1 MNTPDWQNPQI
12 VGHNKLAA
20 HAPLVG
26 TADKHSLNGDWQFK
40 LVPKPVLTGE
50 FTAANFHCPDFD
62 TLGWASLP
70 VPSNWTM
77 QGYDK
82 PIYTNH
88 KMPIPTNP
96 PFVPEEDNPTGLYR
110 RTVAVPAEWAGRRVV
125 LCFEGV
131 ESAFYV
137 WVNGQM
143 VGYSQDSRLP
153 AEFDVT
159 DYVRVGEENLV
170 AVMVIRWSDGSYLE
184 DQDHW
189 WQAGIYRDVF
199 LYSTPPA
206 YMADYFA
213 QAHLS
218 AASGYTHGTLNVRVK
233 LAGQVVDGQQVR
245 VELLEMAD
253 GEPITHLE
261 ATYTP
266 HKDEN
271 PAVRL
276 RAEVGA
282 VRPWTSETPNLY
294 TLRLTLLDEAGQS
307 TQVVQTK
314 IGFRTVEIRG
324 RELLI
329 NGKAVI
335 FRGVNRHEHDDTTG
349 KVISEASMVAD
360 IKLLK
365 QFNFNAVRN
374 CHYPMDGRWYEL
386 CDEYGLYLIDE
397 ANIETHGVYNRP
409 ANDPAWLNAFMER
422 GTRMVERTKNHPS
435 VIIWSLGNESGYG
448 PNHDALAGWMRG
460 YDPTRPVQYEG
471 CISRW
476 KGQDWEDG
484 KLASDILCPMYPS
497 VEEII
502 AYAENPHGTRPLIM
516 CEYAHSMGNSTG
528 NLKEYW
534 EASEKYVGLQ
544 GGFIWD
550 WVDQGLKK
558 VAENG
563 RAYWAYGGD
572 FGDTIN
578 DGNFCIN
585 GLIWP
590 DRTPHP
596 ALWECHK
603 LFQPIACT
611 FDAATKTLTI
621 RNKRDFASTAD
632 VRVHWQLTADGE
644 PIQQGELPRLEIP
657 AGGVVDCGL
666 GIADC
671 GRGGLGPLGE
681 YHLTVQFVLAEDTP
695 WAAAG
700 HVVAWEQFP
709 LPCSPA
715 PLPPLSPTTPIAT
728 DETTD
733 HLTLTGEAWQM
744 VISKALGQLVSWQW
758 RGTELLHAGHGP
770 ILNAWRAPT
779 DNDGLKLDESHAHQ
793 LLPRWLEAGLGKLE
807 GQVVG
812 WQVRQIAAEQV
823 QIAFTNQYSGT
834 GPAFTHQQTITV
846 WGDGTLELANDI
858 TADPSLPPLPRLGLT
873 MHLAEGFEELR
884 WFGRGPHECYR
895 DRQEGAAVGI
905 YDSTVAEQYVPYIMP
920 QEHGNHTEVRWLT
933 LTNGQGIALKVV
945 GEPPLEFSASH
956 FTAADLFAAHHTY
969 ELEPRPETILNLDV
983 QQSGLG
989 GASCGPNTLE
999 KYLVL
1004 PGRYRFVV
1012 RLGVSG

>member
-12 VGHNKLAA
+12 VGRNKLAA

-26 TADKHSLNGDWQFK
+26 TAEKLSLNGDWQFK
-40 LVPKPVLTGE
+40 LVPKPLLTGE

-62 TLGWASLP
+62 TADWASLP

-110 RTVAVPAEWAGRRVV
+110 RTMHIPAEWAGRRVV

-159 DYVRVGEENLV
+159 ELVRVGEENLV

-199 LYSTPPA
+199 LYNTPPA

-213 QAHLS
+213 QAQLT
-218 AASGYTHGTLNVRVK
+218 AASNYTHGTLDVRVK
-233 LAGQVVDGQQVR
+233 LAGQVGDGQRVR
-245 VELLEMAD
+245 VELLETAAH
-253 GEPITHLE
+253 EPITQLE
-261 ATYTP
+261 AIY
-266 HKDEN
+266 HADKDEN

-276 RAEVGA
+276 RGEVGV

-294 TLRLTLLDEAGQS
+294 TLRLTLLDEAGQP

-329 NGKAVI
+329 NGKTVI

-397 ANIETHGVYNRP
+397 ANIECHGIYNRP

-422 GTRMVERTKNHPS
+422 GVRMVERTKNHPS
-435 VIIWSLGNESGYG
+435 IIIWSLGNESGYG

-484 KLASDILCPMYPS
+484 KLASDILCPMYPE
-497 VEEII
+497 VDEII

-563 RAYWAYGGD
+563 RTFWAYGGD

-596 ALWECHK
+596 AMWECHK
-603 LFQPIACT
+603 LFQPLACS
-611 FDAATKTLTI
+611 FDAATNTLTI

-632 VRVHWQLTADGE
+632 LRAHWQLTADGE
-644 PIQQGELPRLEIP
+644 PIQQGDLPCLDSRRRNGRMGTGEW
-657 AGGVVDCGL
+657 GL
-666 GIADC
+666 GTRCGGAAFVGAVYTGRRHPLGGSGPCRGMGTVCDW
-671 GRGGLGPLGE
+671 GRG
-681 YHLTVQFVLAEDTP
+681 
-695 WAAAG
+695 
-700 HVVAWEQFP
+700 
-709 LPCSPA
+709 
-715 PLPPLSPTTPIAT
+715 
-728 DETTD
+728 
-733 HLTLTGEAWQM
+733 
-744 VISKALGQLVSWQW
+744 
-758 RGTELLHAGHGP
+758 
-770 ILNAWRAPT
+770 
-779 DNDGLKLDESHAHQ
+779 DG
-793 LLPRWLEAGLGKLE
+793 
-807 GQVVG
+807 
-812 WQVRQIAAEQV
+812 
-823 QIAFTNQYSGT
+823 
-834 GPAFTHQQTITV
+834 
-846 WGDGTLELANDI
+846 
-858 TADPSLPPLPRLGLT
+858 
-873 MHLAEGFEELR
+873 
-884 WFGRGPHECYR
+884 
-895 DRQEGAAVGI
+895 
-905 YDSTVAEQYVPYIMP
+905 
-920 QEHGNHTEVRWLT
+920 
-933 LTNGQGIALKVV
+933 
-945 GEPPLEFSASH
+945 
-956 FTAADLFAAHHTY
+956 
-969 ELEPRPETILNLDV
+969 
-983 QQSGLG
+983 
-989 GASCGPNTLE
+989 
-999 KYLVL
+999 
-1004 PGRYRFVV
+1004 
-1012 RLGVSG
+1012 